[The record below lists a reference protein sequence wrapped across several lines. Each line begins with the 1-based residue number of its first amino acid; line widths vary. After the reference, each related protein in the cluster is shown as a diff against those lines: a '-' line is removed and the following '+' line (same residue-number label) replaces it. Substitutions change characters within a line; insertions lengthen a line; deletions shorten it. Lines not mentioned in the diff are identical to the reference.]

1 MLKNKSY
8 EVRGTFV
15 QSQASLLVI
24 TTHYLSPNYLP
35 FLNFSTFI
43 HKARLSIPTAGDVVS
58 IEYENNLNC
67 LEQIL
72 AHLSTQYINDRHK
85 EFVYWIWI
93 YLWILYVCHLCIYQC
108 LGYTIN
114 VFKENSASLLSL
126 VAKIKWKK
134 HKCTF
139 W

>member
-1 MLKNKSY
+1 MIDKIAKVPSWEFCKFWRIIAKYNLHWKLYYAVPKNKSY

-85 EFVYWIWI
+85 EFVY
-93 YLWILYVCHLCIYQC
+93 
-108 LGYTIN
+108 
-114 VFKENSASLLSL
+114 
-126 VAKIKWKK
+126 
-134 HKCTF
+134 
-139 W
+139 